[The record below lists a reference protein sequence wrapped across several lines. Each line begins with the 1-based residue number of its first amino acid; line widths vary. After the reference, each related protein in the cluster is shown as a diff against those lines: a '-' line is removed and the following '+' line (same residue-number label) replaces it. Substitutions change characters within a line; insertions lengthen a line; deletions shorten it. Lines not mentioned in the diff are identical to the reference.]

1 MMPPISYVF
10 ANARSDEAARSSG
23 SALAGCA
30 STAMTGFFALLL
42 SGCNAFDRPPNAD
55 DIYKVVAGM
64 KEQPFNIAGV
74 ACKAAGSGA
83 YECGFSA
90 TIVTGYLPANGGEMR
105 PEYRVVQMSGRF
117 AKAGDKWARAD
128 ATGGPE
134 AR

>member
-1 MMPPISYVF
+1 MQPISYGF
-10 ANARSDEAARSSG
+10 TRERSDEAARSSG
-23 SALAGCA
+23 SARAGVA
-30 STAMTGFFALLL
+30 SLAMTGSFALLL
-42 SGCNAFDRPPNAD
+42 AGCNADKPPTAD
-55 DIYKVVAGM
+55 DIYKVVGGM

-74 ACKAAGSGA
+74 ACKAAGSSA

-117 AKAGDKWARAD
+117 TKAGDKWARAD
-128 ATGGPE
+128 ATGDAE